1 MTKEEYININYDNHL
16 HYWSNIALGF
26 GSIVIIS
33 LSLLDYLV
41 TPPNFN
47 TFLVYRIFTA
57 SSFYCLFLF
66 NKKSISRNIHYITL
80 ILAAMIVSS
89 MVALMISKFGGHQS
103 PYFAGIILV
112 MIFGIGLV
120 PFTVSISIIV
130 SLIIYATYLIPI
142 MSYDTISNKPFFIN
156 ANIFIIVST
165 FSILTLR
172 YLSHKRLIKEFG
184 LQYDLDQQKEQL
196 ETYSTKLE
204 DLVDERTKNLKE
216 SESKLRESE
225 SKLRSL
231 FEHATDGIMI
241 LDRDGKILDANK
253 EACEIHGFDKDALVG
268 ANIELLDTN
277 KNKSLFKERIERILN
292 GESLLFEAQHYRKD
306 GSKVSLEVTANA
318 IETDGNVL
326 IQSFLR
332 DITEKKKLQEQLLQS
347 QKLESIGALAGG
359 VAHNFNNILTAI
371 LGNAELLQ
379 EHSDIDNIFKKR
391 VNSIESSAKKAGML
405 VAKLLS
411 FARRDIYEIIPLNL
425 NDIINETLLFE
436 GVLGKKIRINADLQD
451 NISTIEGDRNQ
462 LEQVIMNLVVNARDA
477 MPDGGLIAI
486 KTSEINAEDQHDFP
500 AYIPPGRYVLLTIS
514 DTGCGIPKEITI
526 RIFEPFFTTKER
538 GKGTGL
544 GLATVY
550 GIIKEHKGHITV
562 KSEAGKGTTF
572 EVYLPVSGKP
582 INAPVTPRLFSL
594 NGHENILVVDDEE
607 DVLDYIKDIL
617 ENHGYKVMSTNNPLF
632 AIDIFKELSGEIE
645 LVITDNI
652 MPLME
657 GKELIKNLKAIKPDI
672 RIVAVSGYSDDGI
685 PKDKAMID
693 AFIKKPFEGSHLL
706 STVRRVLDTGIRNLP
721 PY

>member
-1 MTKEEYININYDNHL
+1 MDKEKYIQEELSILLRSLFPLLAFAGASTDILLSILDYFVTPENFSKFFIYRLITAFLTIILYFIWRLKKGKNFQY
-16 HYWSNIALGF
+16 IFIILGF
-26 GSIVIIS
+26 
-33 LSLLDYLV
+33 L
-41 TPPNFN
+41 
-47 TFLVYRIFTA
+47 
-57 SSFYCLFLF
+57 
-66 NKKSISRNIHYITL
+66 IT
-80 ILAAMIVSS
+80 AAMVE
-89 MVALMISKFGGHQS
+89 LMILSFGGHQS
-103 PYFAGIILV
+103 IYYV
-112 MIFGIGLV
+112 GIGVILAFFLGFL
-120 PFTVSISIIV
+120 PISLGFAA
-130 SLIIYATYLIPI
+130 LIAGLLYALYLIPI
-142 MSYDTISNKPFFIN
+142 IILDDIVNVRTFIN
-156 ANIFIIVST
+156 NNIFLIT
-165 FSILTLR
+165 FALGGLTWR
-172 YLSHKRLIKEFG
+172 YFNQKLLIKKISLE
-184 LQYDLDQQKEQL
+184 YDLSKDKEQL

-216 SESKLRESE
+216 SESRLRESE

-292 GESLLFEAQHYRKD
+292 GGSLLFEAQHYRKD

-347 QKLESIGALAGG
+347 QKMESIGALAGG

-405 VAKLLS
+405 VSKLLS
-411 FARRDIYEIIPLNL
+411 FARKDIYEIIPLNL
-425 NDIINETLLFE
+425 SDIINETLLFE
-436 GVLGKKIRINADLQD
+436 DVLGKKIRINADLQD
-451 NISTIEGDRNQ
+451 NIPTIEGDRNQ

-486 KTSEINAEDQHDFP
+486 KTSEIKAEDHHDLP
-500 AYIPPGRYVLLTIS
+500 AYIMPGRYILLTIS
-514 DTGCGIPKEITI
+514 DTGCGIPKEITN

-582 INAPVTPRLFSL
+582 IYAPVTPRLFSL
-594 NGHENILVVDDEE
+594 DGHENILVVDDEE

-706 STVRRVLDTGIRNLP
+706 STVRSILDTGIRNLP

>member
-1 MTKEEYININYDNHL
+1 MSKEEYINSAYEQYL
-16 HYWSNIALGF
+16 HYWSSIAIGF
-26 GSIVIIS
+26 GIFVVPS
-33 LSLLDYLV
+33 LIFLDYFV
-41 TPPNFN
+41 SPSNFKI
-47 TFLVYRIFTA
+47 FFYYRIIA
-57 SSFYCLFLF
+57 SLCFVMLYFF
-66 NKKSISRNIHYITL
+66 NRKKINMVFQSTLSIIAGTIV
-80 ILAAMIVSS
+80 AVMI
-89 MVALMISKFGGHQS
+89 ALMIKKIGGHQS
-103 PYFAGIILV
+103 VYFAGFIMLTIYV
-112 MIFGIGLV
+112 FGLI
-120 PFTVSISIIV
+120 PFTLQTSLIAF
-130 SLIIYATYLIPI
+130 LIIYLTYLLPI
-142 MSYDTISNKPFFIN
+142 LSYDIITDIPFFIS
-156 ANIFIIVST
+156 ANVFLLSSSGT
-165 FSILTLR
+165 LLLLR
-172 YLSHKRLIKEFG
+172 YLSHKRLINEIG

-196 ETYSTKLE
+196 E
-204 DLVDERTKNLKE
+204 DLIKERTKELTI
-216 SESKLRESE
+216 SEK
-225 SKLRSL
+225 KMRSL
-231 FEHATDGIMI
+231 FNYATDGIMI
-241 LDRDGKILDANK
+241 LDRDGKILDVNK

-268 ANIELLDTN
+268 VKIELLDTE
-277 KNKSLFKERIERILN
+277 KNKSLFKDRMERILK
-292 GESLLFEAQHYRKD
+292 GESLLFETQHYRKD
-306 GSKVSLEVTANA
+306 GSKVSIEITANA

-332 DITEKKKLQEQLLQS
+332 DITEKKKLLEQLLQS
-347 QKLESIGALAGG
+347 QKMESIGALAGG

-405 VAKLLS
+405 VSKLLS

-436 GVLGKKIRINADLQD
+436 GVLGKKIRINSDLQD

-486 KTSEINAEDQHDFP
+486 KTNEINAEDQHDFP
-500 AYIPPGRYVLLTIS
+500 VYIPPGRYVLLTIS

-594 NGHENILVVDDEE
+594 DGHENILVVDDEE
-607 DVLDYIKDIL
+607 DVLDYRKDIL
-617 ENHGYKVMSTNNPLF
+617 ENHGYKVMSTINPLF

-706 STVRRVLDTGIRNLP
+706 STVRSILDTGIRNLP

>member
-1 MTKEEYININYDNHL
+1 MATL
-16 HYWSNIALGF
+16 
-26 GSIVIIS
+26 IIS
-33 LSLLDYLV
+33 
-41 TPPNFN
+41 
-47 TFLVYRIFTA
+47 
-57 SSFYCLFLF
+57 
-66 NKKSISRNIHYITL
+66 
-80 ILAAMIVSS
+80 AMIE
-89 MVALMISKFGGHQS
+89 LMILSFGGHQS
-103 PYFAGIILV
+103 TYYAG
-112 MIFGIGLV
+112 F
-120 PFTVSISIIV
+120 IIV
-130 SLIIYATYLIPI
+130 FIFLFGLLPMSFKTTLFLTSMIYATYLLPI
-142 MSYDTISNKPFFIN
+142 LVLDNITNPRIFVNN
-156 ANIFIIVST
+156 NIFLIAT
-165 FSILTLR
+165 LTGGLIWR
-172 YLSHKRLIKEFG
+172 YINYKIHIKKLSLE
-184 LQYDLDQQKEQL
+184 YDLAKDKEQL
-196 ETYSTKLE
+196 GTYSTKLE

-216 SESKLRESE
+216 SESRLRESE

-292 GESLLFEAQHYRKD
+292 GESLWFEAQHYRKD

-347 QKLESIGALAGG
+347 QKMESIGALAGG

-391 VNSIESSAKKAGML
+391 VNNIESSAKKAGML

-462 LEQVIMNLVVNARDA
+462 LEQVIINLVVNARDA

-594 NGHENILVVDDEE
+594 DGHENILVVDDEE

-706 STVRRVLDTGIRNLP
+706 STVRSILDTGIRNLP